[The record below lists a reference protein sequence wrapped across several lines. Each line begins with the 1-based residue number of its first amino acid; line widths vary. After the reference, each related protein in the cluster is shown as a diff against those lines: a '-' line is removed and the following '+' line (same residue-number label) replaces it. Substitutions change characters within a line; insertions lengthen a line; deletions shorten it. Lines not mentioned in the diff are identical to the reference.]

1 MVRNCRCHR
10 LPAGASDGRSV
21 ETFLWDGL
29 ALIRRDGT
37 NFVNEPAVTGGNP
50 VIAGDKT
57 LFNDMLGSTLGAK
70 TGGEF
75 SVIERDAF
83 GQTETAS
90 DYDFFTGKSHI
101 GELGYAFLFRNYRA
115 NLGKWQTADP
125 MGYPDGWNNL
135 AYVNNNVTGVLDP
148 LGLKTV
154 VSDGIEYSWDWST
167 AKITGTNFISN
178 DMEAGR
184 QGTQVWVT
192 WTVEISWKC
201 IRHPETCTEGGTFS
215 GSHDVLVSNVP
226 WNKLSVSVDVTST
239 WQGYLG
245 EKLAKEV
252 AGFLPGYVAITKE
265 GLNHILTSRPS
276 ANANIQNM
284 KPVDHVCE

>member
-1 MVRNCRCHR
+1 MVWNCRCHR
-10 LPAGASDGRSV
+10 QSASAGGDRK

-37 NFVNEPAVTGGNP
+37 NYVNEPAVTGGNP

-90 DYDFFTGKSHI
+90 DYDFFTGKPHI

-125 MGYPDGWNNL
+125 TGYPDGWNNL
-135 AYVNNNVTGVLDP
+135 AYVNNNVTKYID
-148 LGLKTV
+148 
-154 VSDGIEYSWDWST
+154 
-167 AKITGTNFISN
+167 
-178 DMEAGR
+178 
-184 QGTQVWVT
+184 
-192 WTVEISWKC
+192 
-201 IRHPETCTEGGTFS
+201 
-215 GSHDVLVSNVP
+215 
-226 WNKLSVSVDVTST
+226 
-239 WQGYLG
+239 WQG
-245 EKLAKEV
+245 AAWKEV
-252 AGFLPGYVAITKE
+252 ADVDGRKNYVPATDSRMLTPVNYGSLGQCDVTVFTVITFSFELVEFYTEENDDSKQIYYFYRVTKITDIYNVYTPILPGIAPVTGAHNITNDIIGTTTRVIYFEKVE
-265 GLNHILTSRPS
+265 
-276 ANANIQNM
+276 
-284 KPVDHVCE
+284 